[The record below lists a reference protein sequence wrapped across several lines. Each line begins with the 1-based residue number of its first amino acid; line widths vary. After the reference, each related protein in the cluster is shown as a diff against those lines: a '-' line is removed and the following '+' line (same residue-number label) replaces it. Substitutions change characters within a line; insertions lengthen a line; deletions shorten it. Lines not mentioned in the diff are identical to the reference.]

1 MQKRDLMSRET
12 VPGDEERKLIDELTG
27 LTDISMKRQA
37 LALCRRFLRVKW
49 SSSEGFFEV
58 VRVIGMFGSRSRWA
72 PRLEVALVR
81 QSARMRKALQGTML
95 TFYVSSGDWDNAVR
109 YASMRRD
116 LLPHEIAFSIEAF
129 ARAGRLREV
138 RLLGKRIDRWID
150 AIILASRPR
159 HSMYELGFLYYGF
172 GFFKAHGYEVEEPW
186 LRESARGEAVTNWNC
201 VAPDHP
207 LGSAAASNSSD
218 LLLFMA
224 LENVKSRIQSIEHA
238 CSGKFVS
245 TGLSLPGN
253 QEKLTARTLARFV
266 RQRRILE
273 RLVPEK
279 RRKALGMAKPLY
291 DE

>member
-1 MQKRDLMSRET
+1 MQERDLISRESL
-12 VPGDEERKLIDELTG
+12 PGDEGRKLIDELTG
-27 LTDISMKRQA
+27 LTDTSMKRQA

-49 SSSEGFFEV
+49 CLAEGFIEV

-72 PRLEVALVR
+72 PRLEATLVR

-95 TFYVSSGDWDNAVR
+95 TFYAGFHDWENALR

-116 LLPHEIAFSIEAF
+116 LHPHEIAFSIEAF
-129 ARAGRLREV
+129 ARAGRFREV
-138 RLLGKRIDRWID
+138 RRLGKRIDRWID
-150 AIILASRPR
+150 AIIFSRRPR
-159 HSMYELGFLYYGF
+159 NSMYELGFLYYGF

-186 LRESARGEAVTNWNC
+186 LRESGRGEAVSNWNC
-201 VAPDHP
+201 VATDHP

-218 LLLFMA
+218 LLLCVA
-224 LENVKSRIQSIEHA
+224 LENVKRRIQCIENA
-238 CSGKFVS
+238 CSGKFGS
-245 TGLSLPGN
+245 TALSLPGN
-253 QEKLTARTLARFV
+253 QEKLTARTLARFI

-291 DE
+291 EE